1 MNKEKKLNSNEL
13 LKIDI
18 RTGLINYRKQYRP
31 LQHIVKTKD
40 NNKITLDDII
50 R

>member
-1 MNKEKKLNSNEL
+1 MNEDKKLNSNEI

-31 LQHIVKTKD
+31 LQHIIKTKD
-40 NNKITLDDII
+40 NNKITLVDVV